1 LANLGEDLARLQEV
15 DLKIDKIKNFID
27 HYDDFGKKLDA
38 EKAEIKGQ
46 ADEEKATLDEL
57 KKQKAKL
64 ELDLKEGEEH
74 IKKCNG
80 RLYQVKTN
88 KEYEGTLKEI
98 EEQKRKNSDI
108 ETELLLI
115 FDRIDE
121 ETKKLAEARAKLE
134 VEEKQVEQKKKELAQ
149 KLERAK
155 ALLPV
160 AEKERVE
167 AVAALKPDVLETY
180 LWLQERIGARV
191 VARAAGEICQSC
203 FLKMNSQ
210 MYNEVLVGQKLLS
223 CPGCNR
229 FLIYREK
236 DFLAGQDF
244 EF

>member
-1 LANLGEDLARLQEV
+1 MILIFKKMLSCLILAAIINS
-15 DLKIDKIKNFID
+15 
-27 HYDDFGKKLDA
+27 
-38 EKAEIKGQ
+38 
-46 ADEEKATLDEL
+46 
-57 KKQKAKL
+57 
-64 ELDLKEGEEH
+64 
-74 IKKCNG
+74 G